1 MAGAPMAGAGATSA
15 GSTPRAR
22 TDRRTRSALPWSEG
36 RSRRGWRT
44 LVAGTGHPSNP
55 PGRSGHVLAGGAPS
69 GSLHG
74 GGRSGRRQTP
84 SMGKITW
91 SRTSPITSPLR
102 RGGRIS

>member
-1 MAGAPMAGAGATSA
+1 M
-15 GSTPRAR
+15 
-22 TDRRTRSALPWSEG
+22 
-36 RSRRGWRT
+36 
-44 LVAGTGHPSNP
+44 AGTGHPSNP

-102 RGGRIS
+102 RGGRISSIPLERKAAKAAASPFTES